1 MWENKKND
9 YHYNN
14 GCFDIEEYIELDVKI
29 EKANLSIFSH
39 PDINNIIILKEMG
52 KKKQGKGRVLKV
64 CY

>member
-39 PDINNIIILKEMG
+39 PDINNIIIYWRKWG
-52 KKKQGKGRVLKV
+52 KKTR
-64 CY
+64 

>member
-14 GCFDIEEYIELDVKI
+14 GCFDIEEYIELDMKL

-39 PDINNIIILKEMG
+39 PDINNIIIYWRKWG
-52 KKKQGKGRVLKV
+52 KKTR
-64 CY
+64 